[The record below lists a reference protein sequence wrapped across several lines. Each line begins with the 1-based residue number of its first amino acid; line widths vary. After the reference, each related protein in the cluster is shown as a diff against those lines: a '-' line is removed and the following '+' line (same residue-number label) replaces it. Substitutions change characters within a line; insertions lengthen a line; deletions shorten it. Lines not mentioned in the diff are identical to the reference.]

1 MAPDFRDMASKTKAA
16 HEQLKAEADERRK
29 DRESADAGF
38 VQAAIAA
45 LNRDVVP
52 LLTQAKEAFEEDGI
66 RATISEHFDVHNRPT
81 RVLPCV
87 SFRCQGPKRASDG
100 YQYEAAAVFFSSDG
114 NSVFAGSGTSS
125 IDREAKHPIGQAP
138 VGGCETLIT
147 KAIET
152 ALNAYFNER
161 ERWK

>member
-1 MAPDFRDMASKTKAA
+1 MAFPPGQIGQRSFEKLLSPSAMRIGMSNGMGCYPDRLT
-16 HEQLKAEADERRK
+16 EADRGQ
-29 DRESADAGF
+29 S
-38 VQAAIAA
+38 
-45 LNRDVVP
+45 P
-52 LLTQAKEAFEEDGI
+52 
-66 RATISEHFDVHNRPT
+66 
-81 RVLPCV
+81 V
-87 SFRCQGPKRASDG
+87 SDEFRHG

>member
-1 MAPDFRDMASKTKAA
+1 MALDFRDMASKTKAA

-29 DRESADAGF
+29 DRESANAGF
-38 VQAAIAA
+38 VQAAVAA
-45 LNRDVVP
+45 LNRVVVP

-66 RATISEHFDVHNRPT
+66 RARISEHFDVHNRPT

-100 YQYEAAAVFFSSDG
+100 YQYEAAAVFFC
-114 NSVFAGSGTSS
+114 FAASGTSS

-152 ALNAYFNER
+152 ALNAYPAVLHVTIGR
-161 ERWK
+161 TC